1 MIKWLARWI
10 LRQEI
15 NDIEHDC
22 WHDGVNQQRYDPKS
36 AEHGLKSFSM
46 YWYGIE
52 GEGEEEGEGLQILH
66 VRSPSPFLR
75 ERSMLSRVI

>member
-1 MIKWLARWI
+1 MPLDIDSSEDPGGDLMIKWLARWI

-52 GEGEEEGEGLQILH
+52 GEGEEE
-66 VRSPSPFLR
+66 
-75 ERSMLSRVI
+75 